1 MVPAAMPGL
10 GGVTAIDTSVAEV
23 TVNLVKPEILPK
35 VAVMVVG
42 PADNDEAFPLEPE
55 ELLIVATD
63 VEDEVHVTDEVRSC
77 VLLSEKVPV
86 AVSCSA
92 VPRAMDGL
100 VGVTAMETSV
110 FDEEDDDE
118 DEELELPPP
127 PPQLATNA
135 TISKRMS
142 VLFIFICK
150 NSFLYIYY
158 QMQP

>member
-1 MVPAAMPGL
+1 M
-10 GGVTAIDTSVAEV
+10 
-23 TVNLVKPEILPK
+23 
-35 VAVMVVG
+35 
-42 PADNDEAFPLEPE
+42 
-55 ELLIVATD
+55 LLIAATD
-63 VEDEVHVTDEVRSC
+63 VADELQVTDEVRSC

-110 FDEEDDDE
+110 FEEEDDDEE

-127 PPQLATNA
+127 PPQLVTNA
-135 TISKRMS
+135 TTSKRMS
-142 VLFIFICK
+142 ILFIFICK
-150 NSFLYIYY
+150 NSFLYIHY